1 MNKSFLVTALT
12 LITVIAF
19 LTICY
24 LYNKSVKLEEENKQI
39 INKQTSSNEKIISEL
54 LTANRARCLSDSQ
67 QFYDKQ
73 KKNEQRGLNAYY
85 VSDSFKFIY
94 STELKTCL
102 VYWTDTQFYEN
113 DSTVFS
119 QRITDIYTEDYVQEW
134 VKVMPKNGKIEETQD
149 KWGSYESFSKALKY
163 HGFNG
168 FI

>member
-12 LITVIAF
+12 LIAVIT
-19 LTICY
+19 LLSISY
-24 LYNKSVKLEEENKQI
+24 LYYKNIQFEEKNKQA
-39 INKQTSSNEKIISEL
+39 SSNERIISEL
-54 LTANRARCLSDSQ
+54 LTENRARCFSDSQ
-67 QFYDKQ
+67 QFYDMQ
-73 KKNEQRGLNAYY
+73 KKNEQRGLNSYN

-119 QRITDIYTEDYVQEW
+119 QRITDIYTNDYVQEW
-134 VKVMPKNGKIEETQD
+134 VKVMPKNGKIEETKD

-168 FI
+168 FL